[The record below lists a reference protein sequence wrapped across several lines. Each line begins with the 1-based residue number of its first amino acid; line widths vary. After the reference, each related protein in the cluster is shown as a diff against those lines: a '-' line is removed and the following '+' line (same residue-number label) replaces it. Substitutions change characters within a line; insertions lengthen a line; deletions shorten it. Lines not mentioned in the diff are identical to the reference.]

1 VQGGFP
7 CQNPSEFKV
16 KGRLNFIGKE
26 KERGIEDA
34 CGFWLAEIG
43 QVL

>member
-1 VQGGFP
+1 
-7 CQNPSEFKV
+7 V
-16 KGRLNFIGKE
+16 KGRLSFIGKE
-26 KERGIEDA
+26 KGRGIDDA

>member
-7 CQNPSEFKV
+7 CPSSSEFQV
-16 KGRLNFIGKE
+16 KGRLSFIGK
-26 KERGIEDA
+26 KKGRGIDDA
-34 CGFWLAEIG
+34 GGFWLAEIG